1 MFTTRNKLISNF
13 RYRLLFSSFFFALEV
28 LSVVWE
34 SFESFVQLVNAGA
47 AKSGADGI
55 EEKER
60 SICSMLVGGA
70 YRHTLLPQVNWK

>member
-1 MFTTRNKLISNF
+1 M
-13 RYRLLFSSFFFALEV
+13 

-60 SICSMLVGGA
+60 SICRMLVGGA